1 MCFWRLWIW
10 KCYQDIQE
18 SSHSH
23 PSHSESLL
31 KCDGS
36 HFSTRVVN
44 REYSHAPPMLMQHH
58 VYTYQHHVCNN
69 STLPAFSFPE
79 LVSPTHLLSTHLVCQ
94 NNVTDYLNVFLK
106 ISPLDIS
113 FFYDFM
119 PPSNRRLI
127 GRFPIILHVASL
139 KLWHLKHSNSCHR
152 QLVKILDT
160 RFDQLIIKL
169 VRLPH
174 KHIVSM

>member
-1 MCFWRLWIW
+1 MWWVTF
-10 KCYQDIQE
+10 Q
-18 SSHSH
+18 H
-23 PSHSESLL
+23 
-31 KCDGS
+31 
-36 HFSTRVVN
+36 TRCWQRVQSCSPDVD
-44 REYSHAPPMLMQHH
+44 ATPC
-58 VYTYQHHVCNN
+58 VYIPTPCVQQFN
-69 STLPAFSFPE
+69 TIPAFS
-79 LVSPTHLLSTHLVCQ
+79 SPTRLLSTHLVCQ